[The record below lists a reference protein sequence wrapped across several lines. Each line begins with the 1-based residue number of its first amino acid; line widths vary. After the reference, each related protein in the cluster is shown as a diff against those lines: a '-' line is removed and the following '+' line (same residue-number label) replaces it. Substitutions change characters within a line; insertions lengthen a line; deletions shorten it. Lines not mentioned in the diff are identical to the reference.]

1 MNIKNFTIN
10 NFSMFHLQL
19 YNSQSNINFIYYLIL
34 YIFSINIMFNLNLLS
49 IPSIIETLV
58 T

>member
-1 MNIKNFTIN
+1 
-10 NFSMFHLQL
+10 MFHQQL

-34 YIFSINIMFNLNLLS
+34 YIFSINIMFNLNLIS
-49 IPSIIETLV
+49 IPSIIETLL